1 MTTKQLTVTSALPAT
16 PEVNE
21 EHSGRSASPETKQP
35 RATADMTTGI
45 YNYGQGYS
53 AYYPRKFDRKN
64 DLAKT
69 PPSMKRQRRWRRY
82 GLCGRGLSLFRP
94 IGGCLRYGHGR
105 SGVYHVCNDT
115 LPYFVRSSS
124 VRPVGFNK
132 ISVAYAA
139 VVPAVPASVRRSSCR
154 KRQRSPLPAQ
164 QQSRGQIDVTK
175 GRIRLNLYAYPDGF
189 LTFLDG
195 YFTRTGSD
203 ISTYDDDGVGQTEK
217 RLSAISE
224 EDVCPLCGGSVDR
237 TALLTT
243 KIAGRWNNT
252 LLQVVPLWR
261 KSGERNSMSFF
272 FQNSFRFACTSP
284 L

>member
-1 MTTKQLTVTSALPAT
+1 MGGDHQQLTVTSALPAT

-35 RATADMTTGI
+35 RAAADMTTGI

-53 AYYPRKFDRKN
+53 AYYPRKLDRKN

-69 PPSMKRQRRWRRY
+69 SPSPKRQQRRRRRRY
-82 GLCGRGLSLFRP
+82 GLCSRGLSLFRP
-94 IGGCLRYGHGR
+94 IGGCLRCGRGR
-105 SGVYHVCNDT
+105 SGAYRVRNDT
-115 LPYFVRSSS
+115 LPYFVRSSF

-132 ISVAYAA
+132 ISIAHAA
-139 VVPAVPASVRRSSCR
+139 VVPAVPAPVRRSSRR
-154 KRQRSPLPAQ
+154 KRQRSPSPAR

-195 YFTRTGSD
+195 YFARTGSD
-203 ISTYDDDGVGQTEK
+203 ISTYDGVGPEEK

-224 EDVCPLCGGSVDR
+224 EDVCPFCGGSVDR
-237 TALLTT
+237 AALLTT
-243 KIAGRWNNT
+243 KIAGRWNNA
-252 LLQVVPLWR
+252 LLQVVP
-261 KSGERNSMSFF
+261 F
-272 FQNSFRFACTSP
+272 
-284 L
+284 